1 MLIITRYILKHELA
15 PISRNID
22 LQDLLIGAQK
32 VRGNLA
38 VELKGGFVSQ
48 SVKFFKV
55 RIGKKAKARMIVF
68 LTTSNNVVP
77 VVVRL
82 KKDKKYGQ
90 NLSVNNEE
98 VKNLISRNLDAIY
111 KDVENRDFESYE
123 V

>member
-32 VRGNLA
+32 VRANLA

-55 RIGKKAKARMIVF
+55 RIGKKQ
-68 LTTSNNVVP
+68 
-77 VVVRL
+77 RL
-82 KKDKKYGQ
+82 
-90 NLSVNNEE
+90 E
-98 VKNLISRNLDAIY
+98 
-111 KDVENRDFESYE
+111 
-123 V
+123 

>member
-15 PISRNID
+15 PILRNID

-32 VRGNLA
+32 VRANLA

-68 LTTSNNVVP
+68 LTTNNSIVP
-77 VVVRL
+77 VVIKL

-90 NLSVNNEE
+90 NLSMNNED
-98 VKNLISRNLDAIY
+98 VKNLISRNLDSIH
-111 KDVENRDFESYE
+111 KDVENGDFESYE